1 MHGHWKLV
9 LGIIGIAGG
18 WSAWRHHS
26 IDYHRYPPAVVITGA
41 ARDTLNA
48 VYETYRDSDSAV
60 PYVEH
65 GFCARTWTTQ
75 RTGWNSTTVR
85 ITSVVRSE
93 LNASP
98 ISVFVPCAQAHSTG
112 LGIVFHTHPPQQC
125 VVHGNWT
132 SWSECAPTPNHEGQC
147 KPSYFDLADTLTHP
161 NVPAR
166 FLVCGR
172 DNFVFYHATDEL

>member
-9 LGIIGIAGG
+9 LGIIGLAGG

-48 VYETYRDSDSAV
+48 AYETYRDSDSAV

-75 RTGWNSTTVR
+75 RTGWNTTTVR

-93 LNASP
+93 VNASP
-98 ISVFVPCAQAHSTG
+98 ISVFVPCGQSPVDSASSS
-112 LGIVFHTHPPQQC
+112 HPPAAA
-125 VVHGNWT
+125 VRGARHRRRF
-132 SWSECAPTPNHEGQC
+132 ECAPMQNHQGER
-147 KPSYFDLADTLTHP
+147 KPSY
-161 NVPAR
+161 
-166 FLVCGR
+166 
-172 DNFVFYHATDEL
+172 